1 MKRAAHEVSMNL
13 PTSDKL
19 RYVLIDLELTGLE
32 TQLDDIVEIGVIG
45 TTSDL
50 TPLFDQKIVVRPR
63 LHGLDRIHSN
73 PIATS
78 MHQANGLLAEL
89 EAGQY
94 GNTLPTIAEAEHA
107 VIALIDS
114 FEHEDQLVLGGSGVW
129 HCDLRFLR
137 HHTPSLA
144 AYFHD
149 REILEAGILRR
160 TYKAATGTDLV
171 EANAEKNHRADVDIA
186 CSLRELRAFFDL
198 FQRNALAVAAEE
210 ASAETKYV
218 GPVDD
223 ILGMLASLEQ
233 RTAGEDAVAD
243 VLSSSMNLE
252 RQTKAL
258 SNIAR
263 LLVSTL
269 QREVGVSDTEIFS
282 SLRRSL
288 VAQISSEGAIDAA

>member
-1 MKRAAHEVSMNL
+1 MNL
-13 PTSDKL
+13 PTPDKL

-63 LHGLDRIHSN
+63 QHGLDRIHAN
-73 PIATS
+73 PIVRT
-78 MHQANGLLAEL
+78 MHESNGLLAEL
-89 EAGQY
+89 VAGQY
-94 GNTLPTIAEAEHA
+94 GASLPTIAEAEQA
-107 VIALIDS
+107 VIDLIES
-114 FEHEDQLVLGGSGVW
+114 VEHEDQLVLGGSGVW

-137 HHTPSLA
+137 RHTPALA

-149 REILEAGILRR
+149 REILEAGVLRR

-171 EANAEKNHRADVDIA
+171 EANAQKNHRADVDIA
-186 CSLRELRAFFDL
+186 CSLHELQAFFDL
-198 FQRNALAVAAEE
+198 FQRNALATVAAE

-218 GPVDD
+218 GPMDD
-223 ILGMLASLEQ
+223 ILAMLASLEQ
-233 RTAGEDAVAD
+233 RTAGEDDVAD
-243 VLSSSMNLE
+243 VLSASMNLE
-252 RQTKAL
+252 RQTHAL

-269 QREVGVSDTEIFS
+269 RREAGVSETEIFE

-288 VAQISSEGAIDAA
+288 LAQISSEGAIDAA